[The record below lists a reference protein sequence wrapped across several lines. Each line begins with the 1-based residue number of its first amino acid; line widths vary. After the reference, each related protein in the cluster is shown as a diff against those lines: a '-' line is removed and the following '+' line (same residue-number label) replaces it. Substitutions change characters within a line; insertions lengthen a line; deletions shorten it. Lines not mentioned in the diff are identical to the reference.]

1 MLRAVSRLRKSESPA
16 SRGVDGISSPP
27 RALNTVFEIERRQAG
42 ELRQD
47 CDLWGRGR
55 AQGERRCPMSEG
67 LSEILWLICPNIRSV
82 SPVEEQEWLFVQRQ
96 PLRPEGTRST
106 ATPFS
111 RVSREADVTNDKL
124 PFLTAP
130 GR

>member
-1 MLRAVSRLRKSESPA
+1 
-16 SRGVDGISSPP
+16 
-27 RALNTVFEIERRQAG
+27 
-42 ELRQD
+42 
-47 CDLWGRGR
+47 
-55 AQGERRCPMSEG
+55 MSEG
-67 LSEILWLICPNIRSV
+67 LSEISWLICPNIRSV
-82 SPVEEQEWLFVQRQ
+82 SPVEEQEWLLVQRQ

-111 RVSREADVTNDKL
+111 RVSREADGTNDKL